1 MPIGFKKSLFG
12 FNCSD
17 VIDYIERTHNSFVQK
32 ENKLNLK
39 VEELT
44 NELSLSKEL
53 QEKLEAEKNEL
64 NQKLDEFNAKY
75 EEIERLSENIGKLYL
90 VAQTNAKAII
100 QSSENSV
107 KITSEEV
114 NKNLFTIDKAHES
127 LTELRLK
134 IAKTSDDFIAEV
146 ENLMSSLST
155 TREQL
160 ATNTNIET
168 NAKNEFE
175 TIYESIINA

>member
-17 VIDYIERTHNSFVQK
+17 VIDYINSTHNSFVQK
-32 ENKLNLK
+32 ENKLNSK

-44 NELSLSKEL
+44 NELNLSKEL

-64 NQKLDEFNAKY
+64 NRKLDEFNAKY

-90 VAQTNAKAII
+90 VAQTNAQAIMH
-100 QSSENSV
+100 SSEISA
-107 KITSEEV
+107 KITTEEV
-114 NKNLFTIDKAHES
+114 NKNLFTIDQAHES
-127 LTELRLK
+127 LSELRLK

-146 ENLMSSLST
+146 EKLMSSLSV
-155 TREQL
+155 TREQIT
-160 ATNTNIET
+160 TNTNIEL

-175 TIYESIINA
+175 TLYESIVNA